1 MNDCLL
7 KWRKSSYSGANNE
20 CVELA
25 VGVDGSAVRD
35 SKLGESG
42 PVLRLDAAAFAS
54 FLGAVKAGRHDH

>member
-1 MNDCLL
+1 MDQHPT
-7 KWRKSSYSGANNE
+7 WRKSTYSGNLNE

-25 VGVDGSAVRD
+25 VGVDGPAVRD

-54 FLGAVKAGRHDH
+54 FLDAVKAGRHDR